1 MKTKRTVVKHF
12 DKGPIVKYT
21 YDNGAVY
28 LYHSYP
34 GISRVCFSITF
45 IVGSINEKDN
55 EHGLAHLL
63 EHLIFKSARHNQE
76 GNLIDQL
83 EQLGAEI
90 NAYTSKD
97 HTCFE
102 LMCNHRSFKSILPL
116 FLKIFGPL
124 NVSEKEFNKEK
135 KVVLHEIREDL
146 NDPDVFSEEK
156 LIEVNFQNE
165 FSHPIGGSVKT
176 VKSLTLKQARN
187 FYKKYYSSN
196 RMIVNLVAS
205 DEHRFVKNELV
216 KFFNERKELKSKTLY
231 RFKIKDSFKRVNH
244 INKTYIK
251 KIETPLLT
259 IGFSA
264 PALNSKHRAALVII
278 DQILNDGL
286 SSLFFKATRESVALS
301 YGIDTSINSFFDCG
315 HYLVSMNTNKALLD
329 KAEKAIFKTIFIT
342 LPSVLT
348 DELLTIE
355 KRKLQDYWD
364 LNFDDADERLEYILK
379 LELYGRLNIK
389 MNDIENL
396 IRDITVK
403 DLVEYIELMK
413 GKGFSKIVVIPK

>member
-12 DKGPIVKYT
+12 DKGPVVKYT

-34 GISRVCFSITF
+34 GISRVCFSVTF

-63 EHLIFKSARHNQE
+63 EHLIFKSARHHQE

-97 HTCFE
+97 HTSFE
-102 LMCNHRSFKSILPL
+102 LMCNHRSFRDILPL

-124 NVSEKEFNKEK
+124 NVSEKEFIKEK

-156 LIEVNFQNE
+156 LIDVNFQNE
-165 FSHPIGGSVKT
+165 FSHPIGGSVRT
-176 VKSLTLKQARN
+176 VRSLSLKQAKS
-187 FYKKYYSSN
+187 FYKKYYCSN
-196 RMIVNLVAS
+196 RMIASLVCSDNL
-205 DEHRFVKNELV
+205 RFVKDVLRN
-216 KFFNERKELKSKTLY
+216 FFNKRSELKLASPY
-231 RFKIKDSFKRVNH
+231 RFKIKDSFKKVHH
-244 INKTYIK
+244 INKKYTK

-264 PALNSKHRAALVII
+264 PALNSKYRAVLVII

-286 SSLFFKATRESVALS
+286 SSLFFKATRENTALS

-315 HYLVSMNTNKALLD
+315 HYLVSMNTNKSLLD
-329 KAEKAIFKTIFIT
+329 KAEKAIFDTIFIT
-342 LPSVLT
+342 LPNVLSN
-348 DELLTIE
+348 ELLNIE
-355 KRKLQDYWD
+355 KRKLQDFWE

-379 LELYGRLNIK
+379 LELYGRLNSK
-389 MNDIENL
+389 MNDIEKL
-396 IRDITVK
+396 IKDISVK
-403 DLVEYIELMK
+403 DIVEYIELMK
-413 GKGFSKIVVIPK
+413 EKGFSKIVVIPK